1 MEGEIINHE
10 RLATNTVETLLNELF
25 SLEIDSNELIIEE
38 FIRTDNTKFG

>member
-1 MEGEIINHE
+1 MESEIINHE
-10 RLATNTVETLLNELF
+10 RLATNTVETLLSELF